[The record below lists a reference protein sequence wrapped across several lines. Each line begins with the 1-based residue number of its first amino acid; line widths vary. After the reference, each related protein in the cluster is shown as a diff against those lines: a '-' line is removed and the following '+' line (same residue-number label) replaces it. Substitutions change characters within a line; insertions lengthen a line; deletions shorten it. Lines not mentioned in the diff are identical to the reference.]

1 MNDRK
6 GEAKNTRFPFFLAV
20 STYYLVKN
28 YKFDIK
34 GGFVMKEPYKI
45 RIQLFGFTFERDVG
59 EDDFGK
65 LKSTV
70 SSIWDTICGA
80 VNNAIND
87 LSKAINENI
96 EWAKIIG
103 YSILST
109 FWQMHYLVNLC
120 MQKAIFAIGNM
131 N

>member
-1 MNDRK
+1 
-6 GEAKNTRFPFFLAV
+6 
-20 STYYLVKN
+20 
-28 YKFDIK
+28 
-34 GGFVMKEPYKI
+34 MKEPYKI

-59 EDDFGK
+59 EDDFDK

-70 SSIWDTICGA
+70 SNIWGTICGA

-87 LSKAINENI
+87 LGKAINENI